1 MASPKSTGDLKDAIG
16 ADGATD
22 RGLVGREDSGQE
34 NLRRPE
40 MRDRKP
46 IESEGGG
53 QAAPSG
59 ELPTETPVN
68 TDRKGPQAS
77 GGIGKEGKL
86 EGPVDADSLGKGNKP
101 VDSTVVDAAP
111 GVQALQTNG
120 TSATSGSAE
129 VDGVG
134 PKTADISGTEG
145 SGPVI
150 ESASGPKPENN
161 ASQVANNDGVLTEQ
175 GVAAVQVDHT
185 NPSKRTEDSAN

>member
-1 MASPKSTGDLKDAIG
+1 
-16 ADGATD
+16 
-22 RGLVGREDSGQE
+22 
-34 NLRRPE
+34 

-68 TDRKGPQAS
+68 TDREGLQAS

-86 EGPVDADSLGKGNKP
+86 EGPVDADSLVKGNKP
-101 VDSTVVDAAP
+101 VDSTGEDAAP

-150 ESASGPKPENN
+150 GSASGPKPENN